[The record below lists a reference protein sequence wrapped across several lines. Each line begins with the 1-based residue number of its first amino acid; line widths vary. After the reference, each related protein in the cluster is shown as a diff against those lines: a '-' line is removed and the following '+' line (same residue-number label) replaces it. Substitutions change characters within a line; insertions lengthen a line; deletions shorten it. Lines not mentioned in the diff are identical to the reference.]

1 MVKLKQVKQTHIIG
15 VIFTTGMGVL
25 LHFLYEWSGRN
36 RIAALFSA
44 VNESVWEHLKLL
56 AIPFVLFGIY
66 EYYAYGREKVNFL
79 PAKFYAMLM
88 GFCTIIVL
96 YYVYTGILGYGID
109 AINILIFPI
118 SVSVSYYF
126 SARWLK
132 HGVFSRKDQSTTAVM
147 FLISLMLCFWV
158 FTTMPPKIGLF
169 MDPRTGQYGI

>member
-1 MVKLKQVKQTHIIG
+1 MIKLKRIRQTHIIG
-15 VIFTTGMGVL
+15 IMFTTGMGVF
-25 LHFLYEWSGRN
+25 LHFLYEWSSGN

-56 AIPFVLFGIY
+56 AIPYVLFGIY
-66 EYYAYGREKVNFL
+66 EYYAYGREKENFL
-79 PAKFYAMLM
+79 PVKFYAMLM
-88 GFCTIIVL
+88 GFGTIIVL

-109 AINILIFPI
+109 AINIMIFPI
-118 SVSVSYYF
+118 SVAVSYYF

-132 HGVFSRKDQSTTAVM
+132 NRVFAGGDQSMTAVM
-147 FLISLMLCFWV
+147 LFVLLMLCFWV